1 MSNKSNKYALDWMP
15 SLLRLCMEIQAHTE
29 TLNEAKVVLEERIN
43 KAERDL
49 KRIRSLSQEI
59 SSAQHEASQRQIEA
73 DQAEAKYTTY
83 REGIMSR
90 LMDAARAGESID
102 REEAGRLIELEIDR
116 NLRAEQ
122 AKQVSSKVEELRI
135 SKANS
140 ESDTEAA
147 FTNCQEVDSLLLSYD
162 AAAQH
167 LGDIRQI
174 LEDLCIEKAAVDEQ
188 NPENAL
194 NSFVMVIESYSA
206 WINCVRAEANTG
218 AIIEKQRQCLM
229 EVHDISGIDSSH
241 LFSEIC
247 ISAAT
252 NQDNTRKLQIPDQEP
267 YAGDMTEY

>member
-29 TLNEAKVVLEERIN
+29 TLNEAKVILEERIN

-49 KRIRSLSQEI
+49 KKIRGLSQEI
-59 SSAQHEASQRQIEA
+59 SSAQHDASQRQIET

-122 AKQVSSKVEELRI
+122 VKQASSRVEELRI
-135 SKANS
+135 SRANIVS
-140 ESDTEAA
+140 ETETK

-167 LGDIRQI
+167 LSDIRQI
-174 LEDLCIEKAAVDEQ
+174 LEDLCIEKSAVDEQ

-194 NSFVMVIESYSA
+194 NSFIMVVESYSA
-206 WINCVRAEANTG
+206 WINCVRAEASTG
-218 AIIEKQRQCLM
+218 ATIEKQRQHLM
-229 EVHDISGIDSSH
+229 KVHDISPINSST

-247 ISAAT
+247 IAGAT
-252 NQDNTRKLQIPDQEP
+252 THGNNRRLKIPDQEP
-267 YAGDMTEY
+267 YTGDMTEY

>member
-1 MSNKSNKYALDWMP
+1 MSNKSNSYALDWMP

-29 TLNEAKVVLEERIN
+29 SLNEAKVVLEERMN

-59 SSAQHEASQRQIEA
+59 SSAQHEASQIQIEA
-73 DQAEAKYTTY
+73 DQAEAKYTTF

-122 AKQVSSKVEELRI
+122 AKQADSRIEELRN
-135 SKANS
+135 SKANIES
-140 ESDTEAA
+140 ETEAA
-147 FTNCQEVDSLLLSYD
+147 FTNCQEVDGLLLSYD
-162 AAAQH
+162 AAEQH

-174 LEDLCIEKAAVDEQ
+174 LQDLRIEKAAVDEQ

-194 NSFVMVIESYSA
+194 NSFIMVVESYSD
-206 WINCVRAEANTG
+206 WINCVRAEASTG
-218 AIIEKQRQCLM
+218 ATIEKQRQHLM
-229 EVHDISGIDSSH
+229 EVHDISQIDSSH

-247 ISAAT
+247 IAAAT
-252 NQDNTRKLQIPDQEP
+252 TQESTRKLQIPDQEP